1 MWCDNVCSQKT
12 WTVIFPKSLIKNTD
26 KEKESCQG
34 SEERTL
40 RGAKIQEEE
49 ENLYAGYDAD
59 IDHDKQPWV

>member
-1 MWCDNVCSQKT
+1 M
-12 WTVIFPKSLIKNTD
+12 KNTD

-40 RGAKIQEEE
+40 GGEKIQEEE